1 MIEIVSYDRSWP
13 ARFDA
18 EAACIVEA
26 MAGAAL
32 RIEHVGSTSVPGLA
46 AKPVIDIQ
54 VSVASLGNLDLHAV
68 PLARLGYNHVA
79 FGAVDL
85 VYPFFQK
92 PAAWPTT
99 HHIHLCVL
107 GSEHER
113 RHLAFRDYLRAH
125 PEVAAEYVAV
135 KQSLAAAHAGDTAE
149 SRELY
154 SLSKT
159 EFVCSVLERA
169 HFQGAR

>member
-1 MIEIVSYDRSWP
+1 LIEIVPYDGDWP
-13 ARFDA
+13 ARFAA
-18 EAACIVEA
+18 EAARIDEA

-32 RIEHVGSTSVPGLA
+32 AIEHVGSTSVPGLA

-54 VSVASLGNLDLHAV
+54 VSVASLETLDLHAV
-68 PLARLGYNHVA
+68 PLARLGYRHVP
-79 FGAVDL
+79 FGAVDM

-92 PAAWPTT
+92 PAEWPTT

-107 GSEHER
+107 GSDHER
-113 RHLAFRDYLRAH
+113 RHLAFRDCLRAH
-125 PEVAAEYVAV
+125 PEVASEYLAL
-135 KQSLAAAHAGDTAE
+135 KRSLAAVHGGATLE

-159 EFVCSVLERA
+159 EFVRSVLERA
-169 HFQGAR
+169 HLLHLR